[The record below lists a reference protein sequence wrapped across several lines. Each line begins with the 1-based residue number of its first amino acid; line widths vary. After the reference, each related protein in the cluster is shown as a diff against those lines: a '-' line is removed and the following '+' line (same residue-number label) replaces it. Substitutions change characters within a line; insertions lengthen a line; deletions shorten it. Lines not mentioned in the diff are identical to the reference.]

1 MNEKLKKIVFE
12 KLYEDLS
19 EVEIIHHRD
28 SIWFIDRKQKYWYFE
43 FQTSG
48 VLWWR
53 YDFFIDFFTLFSS
66 GRSEFESVLS
76 EWVEEVLNRKIN
88 TTTVAFNIDGNRM
101 EEALNCKVD
110 TTDSWYGCQ
119 EKLVGE
125 ALNSKVSIT
134 NTKPAKL
141 TKNVERVLNSKV
153 NTSIS
158 RHSTRTILVEEVL
171 TSDDNG

>member
-19 EVEIIHHRD
+19 KVEIIHHED
-28 SIWFIDRKQKYWYFE
+28 SIWFIDREQKYWYFE
-43 FQTSG
+43 YEKSG

-76 EWVEEVLNRKIN
+76 EWVEEVLNCKVNTSEKDWLEYFNEVEGVLNCKVN

-101 EEALNCKVD
+101 E
-110 TTDSWYGCQ
+110 
-119 EKLVGE
+119 E